1 MARKRLQRVTD
12 LSAPPVVGS
21 YYLVPTVTYEYDGAT
36 RAWPVYPSLHEDAEH
51 LNFPWPHYHFD
62 PRFLTHRMMSGFRED
77 EWTSRTE
84 AEKLTAKVLQ
94 RLKKGGWSEVRPS
107 AEEAAADTI
116 PHPPIVWRRMQ
127 CKRETPVYPYGDRAP
142 IKVIQSAF
150 AGQQCRKN
158 PAGWVCPHRNYP
170 LGSHVP
176 DADGVITCPL
186 HGLRIRAADG
196 VVLTATPAAALAI
209 GA

>member
-1 MARKRLQRVTD
+1 MARGRRLQRVTD
-12 LSAPPVVGS
+12 LNAPPVVGS
-21 YYLVPTVTYEYDGAT
+21 YYLVPTVTYLYDGKVLP
-36 RAWPVYPSLHEDAEH
+36 WPVYPSLHEDAEH

-62 PRFLTHRMMSGFRED
+62 ARFMTHRMMTFFRES
-77 EWTSRTE
+77 WGRTE
-84 AEKLTAKVLQ
+84 AENLHAKVLQ
-94 RLKKGGWSEVRPS
+94 RNKSGTWSSVRPLVQQA
-107 AEEAAADTI
+107 AEDTV

-127 CKRETPVYPYGDRAP
+127 CKRATPAYPFAGRKP
-142 IKVIQSAF
+142 LLTIQAAH

-170 LGSHVP
+170 LGSHLP

-196 VVLTATPAAALAI
+196 VVLDRADCEPMKVAA
-209 GA
+209 